1 MTIKHNTSKL
11 AIDWGTEGEVTD
23 NGLRHAIGILRA
35 TELVF
40 EGYDF
45 YSETA
50 IPDDT
55 EIEEANEIVSVIAML
70 QRQLDTRQGDK
81 S

>member
-1 MTIKHNTSKL
+1 MKTTHTSKL

-35 TELVF
+35 TELVMD
-40 EGYDF
+40 GYDF
-45 YSETA
+45 YSQTP
-50 IPDDT
+50 IPDCT
-55 EIEEANEIVSVIAML
+55 EMEEANEIVSVIAML
-70 QRQLDTRQGDK
+70 ERQLEVRQADK

>member
-35 TELVF
+35 TELALY
-40 EGYDF
+40 GYDF
-45 YSETA
+45 YSETP

-55 EIEEANEIVSVIAML
+55 EIDEANEIVSVIAML
-70 QRQLDTRQGDK
+70 ERQLQDRRGHK